1 LTQLSYILVDSP
13 DSWGSFENFAAAL
26 RQIRE
31 FGFQGIEIT
40 ISGPDLWQQDR
51 LLEFVDSHDFPVVSL
66 LTGSNYFQE
75 GLCLCSPDEQ
85 VRRSA
90 VERLQHYTSIAA
102 RFDALL
108 VIGQMQGFPRD
119 EPDQAVAKARIEE
132 SLKRITEAAE
142 DRQVTVV
149 LEPVNHL
156 QVGFHHHL
164 QDVLDLTRRI
174 GSNCLRPML
183 DSFHMNIEE
192 TSLTEP
198 ILRAGTDLA
207 HFHLCE
213 SNGSLLGSGNLDFP
227 PIFQALE
234 STAYAKWISVKVYRQ
249 PWARGAEAAVEHLR
263 KLQLIP

>member
-1 LTQLSYILVDSP
+1 MTQLSYILVENP
-13 DSWGSFENFAAAL
+13 DSSGSFENFAATL
-26 RQIRE
+26 QQIRE
-31 FGFQGIEIT
+31 FGFQGIEIN

-75 GLCLCSPDEQ
+75 GLCFCSPDEQ

-90 VERLQHYTSIAA
+90 VQRLQHYTSIAA
-102 RFDALL
+102 RFHALL
-108 VIGQMQGFPRD
+108 VIGQMQGFSQD
-119 EPDQAVAKARIEE
+119 EPDRPVAETRIEE
-132 SLKRITEAAE
+132 SLKRIAEAAE
-142 DRQVTVV
+142 EHQVTVV

-156 QVGFHHHL
+156 QVGFHHRL
-164 QDVLDLTRRI
+164 QDVLDLARRI
-174 GSNCLRPML
+174 GSDRLRPML

-192 TSLTEP
+192 ASVTEP
-198 ILRAGTDLA
+198 IFRAGSDLA

-227 PIFQALE
+227 SIFQALE
-234 STAYAKWISVKVYRQ
+234 STGYSDWISVKVYRQ

-263 KLQLIP
+263 KLELIP